1 MEQLKTKIFLI
12 KKLAEELQKPFIRKF
27 DKREADP
34 FFTDDIWGTDPGR
47 IQLRIKFKKGI
58 CFLLCVFDIFSKYAW
73 VILLKDKKRY
83 YNY

>member
-12 KKLAEELQKPFIRKF
+12 KKLAEELEKPFIRKF

-47 IQLRIKFKKGI
+47 IQL
-58 CFLLCVFDIFSKYAW
+58 
-73 VILLKDKKRY
+73 
-83 YNY
+83 